1 MAETVERQPMM
12 SHEAELKQHSDERF
26 ARLEEELERQN
37 QSQKL
42 KTRILIAFVALGG
55 VVWAWAA
62 WH

>member
-42 KTRILIAFVALGG
+42 KTRILFAFVAIGG
-55 VVWAWAA
+55 IVWAWAA